1 VSPSPNRVRQSWS
14 PEAYALARQARSL
27 NFLKIE
33 PLIQKLQHA
42 SRSRPDCLVLIHRCA
57 QEQPKRRSWTD
68 EEIHQVCELLIAN
81 PVETVASKI
90 GRSTSSVRQ
99 LSGRL
104 GIRVRELRCDLFSV
118 SSLAA
123 AMHVRKAEIRYWI
136 EQGWLEAVRKDQG
149 RSTCYNI
156 SPEALQRCLRE
167 HLAELQKRNIR
178 SPTIL
183 AVFNQFCYVPK
194 HTVGEQL
201 LQVPRRSGSRQCT
214 TLQPFPTAER
224 EDAFASTASGTPQAE
239 WVALSGRGG
248 EDSIKSRKRRGLPDG
263 GVHRTVFRPAPRAH
277 GARNQY
283 VRVAHAHSAIHRS
296 TARNRNHMSSRRT
309 MANGRRP

>member
-1 VSPSPNRVRQSWS
+1 VPPSPNRVRQSWS

-33 PLIQKLQHA
+33 PLIQKLQQA
-42 SRSRPDCLVLIHRCA
+42 SGRSRRDCLVLIHRCA
-57 QEQPKRRSWTD
+57 QEQPRRRSWTD
-68 EEIHQVCELLIAN
+68 EEIDQVRELLIAN

-99 LSGRL
+99 LCGRL

-118 SSLAA
+118 NSLAA

-149 RSTCYNI
+149 RSACYNI

-167 HLAELQKRNIR
+167 HLQDLQKRNIR
-178 SPTIL
+178 SSTIL

-201 LQVPRRSGSRQCT
+201 LQVREAKREQAAYESATSFESRD
-214 TLQPFPTAER
+214 P
-224 EDAFASTASGTPQAE
+224 
-239 WVALSGRGG
+239 
-248 EDSIKSRKRRGLPDG
+248 
-263 GVHRTVFRPAPRAH
+263 
-277 GARNQY
+277 
-283 VRVAHAHSAIHRS
+283 
-296 TARNRNHMSSRRT
+296 
-309 MANGRRP
+309 